1 MATNKRKRILLVDDE
16 KQVLFVVRESLK
28 RLGTHCEII
37 TAQDGYEALVLY
49 KESPFDLVITD
60 VKMPGM
66 DGIRLTEAVR
76 TIDPQTPV
84 IWMTGFGNETIRD
97 EARRMGVQY
106 FLAKPLDIADI
117 RQIAR
122 EALDVAKQQQTNEAP
137 SLAQSNGLQERMNR
151 LRNDTG
157 AYAVLLITAAGNPI
171 ETVGVTQN
179 LDVPTLSAL
188 VAGNFLAAHEI
199 AKMLGRESNFKLSY
213 HESDQHNIYAYGIGK
228 NYLLVTV
235 FGSGTRTGVVWFYTQ
250 QAAGDL
256 KEIISKMEIDESV
269 DNTLSH
275 LFTKEVENELNNL
288 LTSVWGETSPAPA
301 DEIQTPLA
309 KERWNTNASPS
320 VSGESPSSPTLLSF
334 DEAVEKGIV
343 QSDITH

>member
-1 MATNKRKRILLVDDE
+1 MAPNKRKRILLVDDE
-16 KQVLFVVRESLK
+16 AQVLFVVRESLK

-37 TAQDGYEALVLY
+37 TAQDGYEALTLY
-49 KESPFDLVITD
+49 EESPFDLVITD

-66 DGIRLTEAVR
+66 DGIQLTEALR
-76 TIDPQTPV
+76 TIAPQTPV
-84 IWMTGFGNETIRD
+84 IWMTGFGNAAIR
-97 EARRMGVQY
+97 EAARRMEVQY

-122 EALDVAKQQQTNEAP
+122 EALDIAKHRQTDEAP
-137 SLAQSNGLQERMNR
+137 SLAQANELQKRMNR

-157 AYAVLLITAAGNPI
+157 AYAVLLITAMGNPI

-199 AKMLGRESNFKLSY
+199 AKMLGRESRFKLSY

-235 FGSGTRTGVVWFYTQ
+235 FGSGTRAGVVWFYTQ
-250 QAAGDL
+250 QAASDIE
-256 KEIISKMEIDESV
+256 KIISEMDIEETADG
-269 DNTLSH
+269 TLSH
-275 LFTKEVENELNNL
+275 LFTQDVEDELDNL
-288 LTSVWGETSPAPA
+288 LASVWGESAPKPAGGSQPQGA
-301 DEIQTPLA
+301 EKRRDTG
-309 KERWNTNASPS
+309 ASPS
-320 VSGESPSSPTLLSF
+320 AASKSPPRATLLSF
-334 DEAVEKGIV
+334 EEAVAKGIV
-343 QSDITH
+343 QNGITR

>member
-1 MATNKRKRILLVDDE
+1 MATNKHKRILLVDDE

-37 TAQDGYEALVLY
+37 TAHDGYEALTFY
-49 KESPFDLVITD
+49 QESPFDLVITD

-76 TIDPQTPV
+76 AIDPQIPV
-84 IWMTGFGNETIRD
+84 IWMTGFGNETIRE
-97 EARRMGVQY
+97 EARRMEVQY

-122 EALDVAKQQQTNEAP
+122 EALDVAKHQQTREALSP
-137 SLAQSNGLQERMNR
+137 VHSDGLQERMSR

-199 AKMLGRESNFKLSY
+199 AKMLGRESSFKLSY

-250 QAAGDL
+250 QAASDL
-256 KEIISKMEIDESV
+256 EEIISEVDIDEAV
-269 DNTLSH
+269 DNTLGH

-288 LTSVWGETSPAPA
+288 LTSVWGEASPVPTNETQSQLAPKGRSTS
-301 DEIQTPLA
+301 
-309 KERWNTNASPS
+309 ASPS
-320 VSGESPSSPTLLSF
+320 ASAKSPSPAALLSF
-334 DEAVEKGIV
+334 DEAVAKGIV
-343 QSDITH
+343 QNDITH